1 MWSGAQSI
9 NSGTA
14 SSPTLSFFSTYLA
27 QGRPRASAG
36 ASDESELQGTC
47 WAPLFT
53 WSPLHRQHGEEGRGQ
68 SSKESLLPALGVTAG
83 EKSTFFPEVPLTGLP
98 ESWREYLTAGGISE
112 AARRRMRVKC
122 PLPQPFPVS
131 TNCNTHTRALEP
143 SDTRHPPSFTGSN
156 LSTALYH
163 LAWRQLHR
171 LTPWHPACPL
181 FLPPHT
187 RLVRLV

>member
-53 WSPLHRQHGEEGRGQ
+53 GSMVRRGEDRVQ
-68 SSKESLLPALGVTAG
+68 KKACCLL
-83 EKSTFFPEVPLTGLP
+83 
-98 ESWREYLTAGGISE
+98 
-112 AARRRMRVKC
+112 
-122 PLPQPFPVS
+122 
-131 TNCNTHTRALEP
+131 
-143 SDTRHPPSFTGSN
+143 
-156 LSTALYH
+156 
-163 LAWRQLHR
+163 
-171 LTPWHPACPL
+171 
-181 FLPPHT
+181 
-187 RLVRLV
+187 